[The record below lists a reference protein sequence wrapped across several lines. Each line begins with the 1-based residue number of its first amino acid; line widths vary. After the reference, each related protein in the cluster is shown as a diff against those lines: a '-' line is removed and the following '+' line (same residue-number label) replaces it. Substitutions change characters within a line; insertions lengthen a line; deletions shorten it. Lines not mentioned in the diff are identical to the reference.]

1 MDINENIKILCKARG
16 LTFADLADR
25 LNITRQ
31 TLYRQ
36 STGAAQ
42 LSTVERIADALAV
55 PAFVLIH
62 PAPLAAL
69 AIWNSAPAQ
78 APGPAAVVLCPY
90 CNRPIQLQA
99 ATLAT
104 AGRPSGQNTGGDPD
118 QDKQPEEGRPKTTAT
133 DYR

>member
-1 MDINENIKILCKARG
+1 MDLNENIKILCKARG

-69 AIWNSAPAQ
+69 AIWNSSSAPAQ

-118 QDKQPEEGRPKTTAT
+118 QDKRPEE
-133 DYR
+133 

>member
-1 MDINENIKILCKARG
+1 MDLNENIKILCKARG

-78 APGPAAVVLCPY
+78 APGPAVVLCPY

-104 AGRPSGQNTGGDPD
+104 AGRPSGQNTGGHSSGDPD
-118 QDKQPEEGRPKTTAT
+118 QDKRPEE
-133 DYR
+133 

>member
-36 STGAAQ
+36 STGSAQ
-42 LSTVERIADALAV
+42 LSTVERIAAALAV

-69 AIWNSAPAQ
+69 AIWNSSSAPAQ
-78 APGPAAVVLCPY
+78 APGPAVVFCPY
-90 CNRPIQLQA
+90 CCKPIQIQTA
-99 ATLAT
+99 PALAT
-104 AGRPSGQNTGGDPD
+104 AGRPSGRNTGGDPD
-118 QDKQPEEGRPKTTAT
+118 QDKRPEE
-133 DYR
+133 

>member
-1 MDINENIKILCKARG
+1 MDINENIKTICKIRRIS
-16 LTFADLADR
+16 FADLAAR

-31 TLYRQ
+31 TLYKQ

-78 APGPAAVVLCPY
+78 APGPAAVVLCPH
-90 CNRPIQLQA
+90 CKKPIQIQA
-99 ATLAT
+99 AAPTLAT
-104 AGRPSGQNTGGDPD
+104 AGRPSSQNTGGDPD
-118 QDKQPEEGRPKTTAT
+118 SRTDEGREGLKS
-133 DYR
+133 D

>member
-16 LTFADLADR
+16 ISFADLADR
-25 LNITRQ
+25 LNISRQ

-42 LSTVERIADALAV
+42 LSTVERIASALNV

-90 CNRPIQLQA
+90 CYRPIQIQTA
-99 ATLAT
+99 PTLAT
-104 AGRPSGQNTGGDPD
+104 AGRPSSKNTGGDPD
-118 QDKQPEEGRPKTTAT
+118 QDKRPEE
-133 DYR
+133 

>member
-1 MDINENIKILCKARG
+1 MDLNENIKILCKARG

-42 LSTVERIADALAV
+42 LSTVERIAAALAV

-78 APGPAAVVLCPY
+78 APGPAVVFCPH
-90 CNRPIQLQA
+90 CKKPIQIQATA

-118 QDKQPEEGRPKTTAT
+118 QDKQPEE
-133 DYR
+133 

>member
-1 MDINENIKILCKARG
+1 MDLNENIKLLCKARG

-36 STGAAQ
+36 STGSAQ
-42 LSTVERIADALAV
+42 LSTVERIAAALAV

-78 APGPAAVVLCPY
+78 APGPAAVVLCPH
-90 CNRPIQLQA
+90 CKKPIQIQA
-99 ATLAT
+99 AALAT
-104 AGRPSGQNTGGDPD
+104 AGRPSSGDPD
-118 QDKQPEEGRPKTTAT
+118 QDKQPEE
-133 DYR
+133 